1 MKKIN
6 LIIISL
12 GLGLTI
18 NLGIGYSL
26 IIPVLIYYLKKDIK
40 NIFYIFPTLTIAVI
54 LSNTSNLISII
65 LLDLL
70 VIFLVLFPL
79 IFLEKSF
86 SLRVQFYRV
95 VHLKSHLLKK
105 KKRTTLN
112 LPKKANF

>member
-12 GLGLTI
+12 GLGFTI

-40 NIFYIFPTLTIAVI
+40 NVFYIFPTLTFAVI

-65 LLDLL
+65 ILDLL
-70 VIFLVLFPL
+70 VIFLVLLLQSFNKIKKVRTIFDIL
-79 IFLEKSF
+79 IVIL
-86 SLRVQFYRV
+86 LRVNKISTDV
-95 VHLKSHLLKK
+95 
-105 KKRTTLN
+105 
-112 LPKKANF
+112 